1 MTQGLNT
8 QELRKLL
15 EREKRAQ
22 DKRAQRARQ
31 ATERA
36 TAALAPNPGN
46 YVVPKMPAG
55 LTAQRR
61 WLRDGHDAYS
71 DRKITLLELTEMR
84 RSVSTQA
91 ETYKA
96 GAIVRQSFA
105 AERAAAAQERMAE
118 VLASVEHGGAAVM
131 LLARLREGLGEGRT
145 RPLPRAMLRRMGVAP
160 PPEEPA

>member
-1 MTQGLNT
+1 MTKA
-8 QELRKLL
+8 QELDKLI
-15 EREKRAQ
+15 ERSKKAD
-22 DKRAQRARQ
+22 DKKAQRARQ
-31 ATERA
+31 AVERA
-36 TAALAPNPGN
+36 TAALAPNPDG
-46 YVVPKMPAG
+46 YVVPSMPAG

-71 DRKITLLELTEMR
+71 HRKVTLLELTEMR

-105 AERAAAAQERMAE
+105 AERAAMAQERMAD

-131 LLARLREGLGEGRT
+131 LLSRLREGLTDGRS
-145 RPLPRAMLRRMGVAP
+145 RPLPRAVPTRLQP
-160 PPEEPA
+160 PAVEPA

>member
-1 MTQGLNT
+1 MTKAQQLD
-8 QELRKLL
+8 KLI
-15 EREKRAQ
+15 ERAKKAD
-22 DKRAQRARQ
+22 DKKAQRARQ
-31 ATERA
+31 AVERA
-36 TAALAPNPGN
+36 TAALAPNPDG

-71 DRKITLLELTEMR
+71 HRRITLLELTEMR

-105 AERAAAAQERMAE
+105 AERAAMAQERMAD

-131 LLARLREGLGEGRT
+131 LLSRLREGLTDGRT
-145 RPLPRAMLRRMGVAP
+145 RPLPRAVPMRLP
-160 PPEEPA
+160 PPAVEPA